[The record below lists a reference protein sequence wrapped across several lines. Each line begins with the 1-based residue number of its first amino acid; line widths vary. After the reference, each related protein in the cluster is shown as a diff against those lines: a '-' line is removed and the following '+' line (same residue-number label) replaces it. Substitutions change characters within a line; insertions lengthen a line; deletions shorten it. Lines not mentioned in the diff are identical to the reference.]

1 MHVERFGSGKT
12 IYYCLHGWNGDH
24 RTFLP
29 LVPYLPANAR
39 LVAPDL
45 PGCGRS
51 PAPARWAPEEVTG
64 AIARSI
70 VQEGEAPVVVIGNCS
85 GGLLA
90 LAAALLLEESG
101 FSEAIG
107 RMVLIDPFAYWPWY
121 FRVFLSKGWGRYAY
135 AATFANPLGRW
146 LTNLALRSKRR
157 AETDLTEGFAS
168 ADHEVLLRYLN
179 LLRELGPIER
189 FRSFRMPIDL
199 VHGER
204 TFQAVRRSIAAW
216 KRIWPQAAVWSLPQ
230 AGHLPIREAARDL
243 SKIIFGG
250 DACPSAS
257 ALTFGNSRL

>member
-29 LVPYLPANAR
+29 LVSYLPPFAT

-51 PAPARWAPEEVTG
+51 PAPARWVLEEVTEV
-64 AIARSI
+64 IARSI
-70 VQEGEAPVVVIGNCS
+70 VQEAKGPVVVIGNCS

-90 LAAALLLEESG
+90 LGAALLLEEGG
-101 FSEAIG
+101 FSEAIC

-146 LTNLALRSKRR
+146 ITNFALRSKRR
-157 AETDLTEGFAS
+157 SETNLTEGFAS
-168 ADHEVLLRYLN
+168 ADHEILFRYLN
-179 LLRELGPIER
+179 LLREIGPIEQ
-189 FRSFRMPIDL
+189 FRRLRIPIDL
-199 VHGER
+199 VYGER
-204 TFQAVRRSIAAW
+204 TFHAVRRSIAVW

-230 AGHLPIREAARDL
+230 AGHLPIQEAAGDL
-243 SKIIFGG
+243 SRIIFGG
-250 DACPSAS
+250 DACPFAS
-257 ALTFGNSRL
+257 VLISGNRYL